1 MALDLA
7 LHAAHSSLSHYNFL
21 RQMVSSRKGVQ
32 RLARFVFDVFT
43 VFNAFEQCIPAGY
56 EVGGGQAN

>member
-1 MALDLA
+1 MELPL
-7 LHAAHSSLSHYNFL
+7 
-21 RQMVSSRKGVQ
+21 GVQ

-43 VFNAFEQCIPAGY
+43 VFNAFERFIPAGS